1 MGDTDWRDKVI
12 QDTRLE
18 LVAAHREKDILAEHL
33 AMYKRLVGVYY
44 RDLAAMTAQRD
55 DLLAALEG
63 LVKGV
68 DGFWES
74 EAGLDRTLCTGAM
87 ADAVNRANT
96 AIAKARGAK

>member
-1 MGDTDWRDKVI
+1 MSDGGKPMEPLSDYVGRGMREVGAAWESLVDERDREI
-12 QDTRLE
+12 AE
-18 LVAAHREKDILAEHL
+18 L
-33 AMYKRLVGVYY
+33 
-44 RDLAAMTAQRD
+44 TAQRD